1 MRLSLVVLIAAAA
14 TELSAQSL
22 GYYRQPALYRD
33 QIVFTAEGDLWTV
46 PATGGTAHRL
56 TTHAASESRPF
67 ISPDGRTLAFS
78 AAYEGPNEVYTIDLA
93 SPGLPVR
100 RTFEGANALVIGW
113 TPRGEIMYSTR
124 KFSGLPNT
132 QLALVDLRT
141 NSTRLIPLAQASDG
155 VMDDG
160 GNLYFTRLP
169 FQGSYAKRYKGGTAQ
184 NIWRFASG
192 QTAEATPLTTD
203 YPGTSRQPMVWG
215 NRVYFASDRDG
226 TMNLWSMATDGKD
239 VRQHT
244 RHASGF
250 DVLSPSLNNGRIVYQ
265 LGADI
270 RLYDIAANSDREV
283 PIRLIS
289 DFEQLRER
297 WIKNPVEWITDY
309 HLSPTGDRVVFT
321 VRGQVFVLPAQQG
334 RTVEVFPNK
343 GVRFREAR
351 FFPNGREILAI
362 GDESGENEFWKLPAN
377 GIGAREQLTNDATV
391 MRWDGIPS
399 PSGAHVLH
407 WDKHQRLWLVDV
419 AAKTQRKILESTTSG
434 IYEVRWSPDS
444 KWFAYVVDAENGF
457 GQIWLHEV
465 ATGRATA
472 ITSDRYDSYHM
483 VWAPDGKWL
492 YFLSDRTFNSSVGA
506 PWGQRHPEPYFD
518 KQTRIYHVS
527 MRPGERSP
535 FLPDDELFVA
545 GPTPSGAAD
554 TLARKVDSA
563 RAGQQPGGPPRQAV
577 IPSEARNLQSQFDL
591 TGIQTRIL
599 ELPVPNGNYR
609 SLDHDGKRLYVIS
622 IDRGN
627 NNRQT
632 LQTLE
637 ITNKQPRLETFMDEV
652 RTYEMSMDRKKLLV
666 RRANN
671 FYVLDVAPKAPA
683 DLSKATVDVANWQI
697 RFDPR
702 DEWRQMFVDAWRLH
716 RDWFYDTG
724 MHGVDW
730 KTMRARYEPL
740 VARVTDRGELSDL
753 ISQMIGE
760 LSALHASVGGGD
772 FRGGRDTVAV
782 ASLGARFEKTQG
794 GFRVSH
800 IYRSDPDIPTEISP
814 LAQPHVS
821 VRVGD
826 VIESVNGAP
835 TANGADIGQFLRGQ
849 VDKQVL
855 LSVRGTG
862 GAARQVVV
870 VPVSQGREN
879 DLRYDEWEYTRRL
892 AVEQKSNNTIGY
904 VHLRAMGSG
913 NMTEFAREFYP
924 VFNRQG
930 LIIDVRNNNGGNIDS
945 WILGRLMRKA
955 WMYWQPRVGQPYW
968 NMQGAFRGHM
978 VVLANEW
985 TASDGEAFAEGFR
998 RLDMGKVIGTRT
1010 WGGEIW
1016 LSGGNT
1022 MVDRGVATAA
1032 EMGVY
1037 GPEGAWLIEG
1047 HGVDPDIVVDNLPN
1061 ATFKG
1066 EDKQLDAA
1074 IAYLKEEIRKKPI
1087 TVPPAPKYPNKAFT
1101 PVPAQ
1106 STGGKP

>member
-1 MRLSLVVLIAAAA
+1 MRYSLLLLAVGAAQ
-14 TELSAQSL
+14 LPAQSL

-33 QIVFTAEGDLWTV
+33 QIVFSAEGDIWTV
-46 PATGGTAHRL
+46 PVAGGTAQRL
-56 TTHAASESRPF
+56 TTHAALESRPF
-67 ISPDGRTLAFS
+67 VSPDGRTLAFS

-93 SPGLPVR
+93 NPGLPTR
-100 RTFEGANALVIGW
+100 RTFEGGNALVVGW
-113 TPRGEIMYSTR
+113 TPRGEILYSTR

-132 QLALVDLRT
+132 QLALVDVRS

-155 VMDDG
+155 VMDDA

-184 NIWRFASG
+184 NIWRFASN
-192 QTAEATPLTTD
+192 QTTEASPLTAD
-203 YPGTSRQPMVWG
+203 YTGTSRTPMVWN

-226 TMNLWSMATDGKD
+226 TMNLWSMTTDGKD
-239 VRQHT
+239 ARQHT
-244 RHASGF
+244 RHGGGF
-250 DVLSPSLNNGRIVYQ
+250 DVLSPSLNGGRIVYQ

-270 RLYDIAANSDREV
+270 RMYDIASNTDREV

-309 HLSPTGDRVVFT
+309 HLSPNGDRVAFT

-334 RTVEVFPNK
+334 RTVEVFQNK
-343 GVRFREAR
+343 GVRFREAK
-351 FFPNGREILAI
+351 FFPNGKDLLAI

-377 GIGAREQLTNDATV
+377 GIGARDQLTNDASV
-391 MRWDGIPS
+391 MRWDGMPS
-399 PSGAHVLH
+399 PDGKHVIH
-407 WDKHQRLWLVDV
+407 WDKHQRLWLVDATTKSQKKV
-419 AAKTQRKILESTTSG
+419 LESKTSG

-457 GQIWLHEV
+457 GQIWLYEV
-465 ATGRATA
+465 ATGKATA

-483 VWAPDGKWL
+483 VWAPDSRWL
-492 YFLSDRTFNSSVGA
+492 YFLSDRTFQSAVGA

-518 KQTRIYHVS
+518 KQTRLYHVS

-535 FLPDDELFVA
+535 FLADDEL
-545 GPTPSGAAD
+545 TPA
-554 TLARKVDSA
+554 KPDSS
-563 RAGQQPGGPPRQAV
+563 PV
-577 IPSEARNLQSQFDL
+577 TFDL

-599 ELPVPNGNYR
+599 DVPVPNGNYR
-609 SLDHDGKRLYVIS
+609 NVEHDGKRIYVIS

-632 LQTLE
+632 LHTLE
-637 ITNKQPRLETFMDEV
+637 ITNKQPRLETFMEDV
-652 RTYEMSMDRKKLLV
+652 RTYEMSLDRKKLLV

-671 FYVLDVAPKAPA
+671 FYVLEAAAKAPA
-683 DLSKATVDVANWQI
+683 DLSKSTVDVANWQI

-740 VARVTDRGELSDL
+740 VARVTDRAELSDL
-753 ISQMIGE
+753 VSQMIGE
-760 LSALHASVGGGD
+760 LSTLHASVGGGD
-772 FRGGRDTVAV
+772 LRGGRDTVPV
-782 ASLGARFEKTQG
+782 ASLGAQFEKATG
-794 GFRVSH
+794 GFRVAH
-800 IYRSDPDIPTEISP
+800 IYRSDPDIPNEISP
-814 LAQPHVS
+814 LAQPHVN

-826 VIESVNGAP
+826 VIESVNGTP
-835 TANGADIGQFLRGQ
+835 TANAPDIGQFLRGQ

-855 LSVRGTG
+855 LGVRGAG
-862 GAARQVVV
+862 GAVRQVVV

-892 AVEQKSNNTIGY
+892 AVEQKSNNNIGY
-904 VHLRAMGSG
+904 VHLRAMGTG

-945 WILGRLMRKA
+945 WILGRLLRKA

-998 RLDMGKVIGTRT
+998 RLGMGKVIGTRS

-1016 LSGGNT
+1016 LTGSNS
-1022 MVDRGVATAA
+1022 MVDRGIATAA

-1047 HGVDPDIVVDNLPN
+1047 HGVDPDIVVDNLPL

-1074 IAYLKEEIRKKPI
+1074 IAHLQEEIRKKPI
-1087 TVPPAPKYPNKAFT
+1087 TVPQAPKYPNKSFVPNAVT
-1101 PVPAQ
+1101 PQPN
-1106 STGGKP
+1106 GGKP

>member
-1 MRLSLVVLIAAAA
+1 MSPMKFAPLLLVAAAFQ
-14 TELSAQSL
+14 LPAQTL

-33 QIVFTAEGDLWTV
+33 QIVFSAEGDLWTV
-46 PATGGTAHRL
+46 PVSGGTAQRL
-56 TTHAASESRPF
+56 TTHAAAESRPF
-67 ISPDGRTLAFS
+67 VSPDGRTLAFS

-93 SPGLPVR
+93 NPGLPVR
-100 RTFEGANALVIGW
+100 RTYEGGNALVIGW

-132 QLALVDLRT
+132 QLALVDVRS

-155 VMDDG
+155 VMDDAG
-160 GNLYFTRLP
+160 TLYFTRLP

-184 NIWRFASG
+184 NIWRFAST
-192 QTAEATPLTTD
+192 QSSEATPLTSD
-203 YPGTSRQPMVWG
+203 YTGTSRTPMVWNG
-215 NRVYFASDRDG
+215 RVYFASDRDG
-226 TMNLWSMATDGKD
+226 TMNLWSMTTDGRD

-244 RHASGF
+244 RHNAGF
-250 DVLSPSLNNGRIVYQ
+250 DVLSPSLNAGRIVYQ

-270 RLYDIAANSDREV
+270 RLYDIAANADREV

-297 WIKNPVEWITDY
+297 WIKNPIEWITDY
-309 HLSPTGDRVVFT
+309 HLSPNGDRVVFT
-321 VRGQVFVLPAQQG
+321 VRGQVYVLPAQQG
-334 RTVEVFPNK
+334 RTVEVLANK
-343 GVRFREAR
+343 SVRFREAK
-351 FFPNGREILAI
+351 FFPNGKELLAI
-362 GDESGENEFWKLPAN
+362 SDESGENEFWKLPAN
-377 GIGAREQLTNDATV
+377 GLGARDQLTNDASV
-391 MRWDGIPS
+391 MRWDGMPS
-399 PSGAHVLH
+399 PDGKHVLH
-407 WDKHQRLWLVDV
+407 WDKHQRLWLVD
-419 AAKTQRKILESTTSG
+419 AATKAQKKILESKTSG

-444 KWFAYVVDAENGF
+444 KWFAYVVDAENAF
-457 GQIWLHEV
+457 GQIWLYEV
-465 ATGRATA
+465 ATGKATA
-472 ITSDRYDSYHM
+472 VTTDRYDSYHM
-483 VWAPDGKWL
+483 VWSPDSKWL
-492 YFLSDRTFNSSVGA
+492 YFLSDRVFQSTVGA

-518 KQTRIYHVS
+518 KQARIYHVA

-535 FLPDDELFVA
+535 FLPDDEL
-545 GPTPSGAAD
+545 AA
-554 TLARKVDSA
+554 KPDSN
-563 RAGQQPGGPPRQAV
+563 PV
-577 IPSEARNLQSQFDL
+577 TFDL

-599 ELPVPNGNYR
+599 EVPVPNGNYR
-609 SLDHDGKRLYVIS
+609 TLAHDGKRLYVMS

-632 LQTLE
+632 LQTIE
-637 ITNKQPRLETFMDEV
+637 ITNKQPKLETFMDEV
-652 RTYEMSMDRKKLLV
+652 RTYELSMDRKKLLV

-671 FYVLDVAPKAPA
+671 FYVLDVAAKAPT
-683 DLSKATVDVANWQI
+683 DLSKNTVDVANWQI

-702 DEWRQMFVDAWRLH
+702 DEWKQMFVDAWRLH

-730 KTMRARYEPL
+730 KVTRARYEPL
-740 VARVTDRGELSDL
+740 VARVTDRAELSDL

-772 FRGGRDTVAV
+772 IRGGRDTVAV

-794 GFRVSH
+794 GFRVAH
-800 IYRSDPDIPTEISP
+800 IYSSDPDIPNEIAP
-814 LAQPHVS
+814 LAQPHVN

-826 VIESVNGAP
+826 VIESVNGAS
-835 TANGADIGQFLRGQ
+835 TANGVDIGQYLRGQ

-855 LSVRGTG
+855 LGVRDAG
-862 GAARQVVV
+862 GARRQVVV
-870 VPVSQGREN
+870 VPMSQGREN

-892 AVEQKSNNTIGY
+892 AVEQKSNNQIGY

-1016 LSGGNT
+1016 LSAGNS
-1022 MVDRGVATAA
+1022 MVDRGIATAA
-1032 EMGVY
+1032 ETGVY
-1037 GPEGAWLIEG
+1037 GPEGVWLIEG
-1047 HGVDPDIVVDNLPN
+1047 HGVDPDVVVDNLPH
-1061 ATFKG
+1061 ATFRG

-1074 IAYLKEEIRKKPI
+1074 IAHLKEEIRKKPI
-1087 TVPPAPKYPNKAFT
+1087 TVPQAPKYPNKSFT
-1101 PVPAQ
+1101 PNAATPQ
-1106 STGGKP
+1106 PNGGKP